1 MVSFL
6 GISYLIRY
14 NEILLMDVKKFNSF
28 SVNFYQLG
36 QIFKT
41 VTLQGY
47 STYLVKGDYNYLPV
61 SL

>member
-1 MVSFL
+1 MVSYL

-14 NEILLMDVKKFNSF
+14 NEILCMNVKKFNSF

-36 QIFKT
+36 QISKT

-47 STYLVKGDYNYLPV
+47 STYLLKENYNYLPV